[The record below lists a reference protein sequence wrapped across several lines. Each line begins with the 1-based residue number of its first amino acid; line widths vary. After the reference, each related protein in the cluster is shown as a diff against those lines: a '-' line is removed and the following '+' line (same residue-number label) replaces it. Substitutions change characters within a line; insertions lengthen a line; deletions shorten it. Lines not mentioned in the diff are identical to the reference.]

1 MLRNVVTRCA
11 SYCTLLYATL
21 LYATVHSATLRCA
34 KLLCT
39 TPRLAT
45 LRYTTLRLLR
55 YATLRYAAPFYAT
68 LLYGTHAALCC
79 ATPRYAAL
87 RDAAPHCCTRRCGM
101 QRYATVLNTEGGVRE
116 ERGQK
121 GGLIPSAT
129 AVRACHRPID
139 RKSIDLRLEGA
150 RTNSSRGH
158 SPPRPAPACHPQL
171 HPLWPPHSPFS
182 ESPRYWYTG
191 PPQGP
196 GHPRALS
203 TSPRHQYTRL
213 REPAPRAHPP
223 PARPWPAAPP
233 PGPSLWGACITGAP
247 AGRPPGP
254 PWARPLSESSHH
266 RYTRLGEP
274 ASPVHP
280 PRPRPPRSPGFGP
293 RACSGT
299 VSEHAFFGKKA
310 CSGAKRHHRY
320 NRLDRYKNRT

>member
-1 MLRNVVTRCA
+1 MLRR
-11 SYCTLLYATL
+11 S
-21 LYATVHSATLRCA
+21 
-34 KLLCT
+34 
-39 TPRLAT
+39 T
-45 LRYTTLRLLR
+45 LRYFTVRTLPYAALRHVTLR
-55 YATLRYAAPFYAT
+55 YATLRLTAVRDAAV
-68 LLYGTHAALCC
+68 CN
-79 ATPRYAAL
+79 ATPRYSTL
-87 RDAAPHCCTRRCGM
+87 KGGSEKREVRR
-101 QRYATVLNTEGGVRE
+101 
-116 ERGQK
+116 

-191 PPQGP
+191 PPPGP

-266 RYTRLGEP
+266 RYT
-274 ASPVHP
+274 
-280 PRPRPPRSPGFGP
+280 
-293 RACSGT
+293 
-299 VSEHAFFGKKA
+299 
-310 CSGAKRHHRY
+310 
-320 NRLDRYKNRT
+320 